1 MNALKHE
8 FQRLIEDQKKLLD
21 PHRKDDSDSELS
33 SDEDHGRA
41 NHFTFISAIDVGSH
55 FVDVSPSD
63 ELKFQ
68 EFQGSYFSQFNIHN
82 PCKNCPIA
90 FYVYTSSPIPVK
102 ILPNAGFVQ

>member
-1 MNALKHE
+1 MNSLKVE
-8 FQRLIEDQKKLLD
+8 FQRLMDEQKKLLD
-21 PHRKDDSDSELS
+21 PNRKEDSDSELS
-33 SDEDHGRA
+33 SDEDHGRS

-55 FVDVSPSD
+55 FVDVDPSE

-68 EFQGSYFSQFNIHN
+68 DFQGNYFSQFNIHN

-102 ILPNAGFVQ
+102 ILPNAGFIQ